1 MGESLPSSLMM
12 TLALID
18 QTVRAL
24 VEVINAPT
32 RPPALQ
38 PLAYI
43 KYPPKELRPQVN
55 PDGSLTVSLAFYGWE
70 YKHKGPR
77 PKTPPHIDTVAVQA
91 AFNAVLPDGL
101 TVIAVQ
107 DHGKHI
113 ILTVQGGKAP

>member
-55 PDGSLTVSLAFYGWE
+55 PDG
-70 YKHKGPR
+70 
-77 PKTPPHIDTVAVQA
+77 
-91 AFNAVLPDGL
+91 L